1 MYYKPIGE
9 SEENLKA
16 MKLMDN
22 YHMEH
27 PSCGVLGMQDMLRGE
42 KIMANHKRVK
52 RLMGVMDIHAIYP
65 RRCLSRCD
73 YAKYI
78 YPYLLRDKKEYTR
91 NEVWSIDISYIP
103 MSKGFMYLTAIIDVA
118 TRFIVGWAL
127 SNSLEAKI
135 CTDVLDAAI
144 MRYGKPGIINSDQ
157 GTQFTCPRWIEYVKG
172 KGITVSMDS
181 RGRAKDNIWIER
193 FWRTIKQ
200 EYIYLNPTDDGL
212 ELYQGIKDYMVFYNF
227 ERSHQGIGR
236 KIPAEIYLRNAA

>member
-1 MYYKPIGE
+1 
-9 SEENLKA
+9 
-16 MKLMDN
+16 
-22 YHMEH
+22 
-27 PSCGVLGMQDMLRGE
+27 MQDMLRGE

-52 RLMGVMDIHAIYP
+52 RLLRIMNSYAIYP
-65 RRCLSRCD
+65 RKCLSRCD

-144 MRYGKPGIINSDQ
+144 MRYGNPHIINSDQ
-157 GTQFTCPRWIEYVKG
+157 GTQFTCPRWIDYVNG
-172 KGITVSMDS
+172 KEITISMNS

-193 FWRTIKQ
+193 F
-200 EYIYLNPTDDGL
+200 
-212 ELYQGIKDYMVFYNF
+212 
-227 ERSHQGIGR
+227 
-236 KIPAEIYLRNAA
+236 

>member
-1 MYYKPIGE
+1 
-9 SEENLKA
+9 

-103 MSKGFMYLTAIIDVA
+103 MSKGFMYLTAI
-118 TRFIVGWAL
+118 
-127 SNSLEAKI
+127 
-135 CTDVLDAAI
+135 

-193 FWRTIKQ
+193 FCRTIKQ
-200 EYIYLNPTDDGL
+200 EYTYLNPTDDGL

-236 KIPAEIYLRNAA
+236 KIPAEIYLGNAA